1 MRAGRR
7 TKKIIIQRSTPSRGD
22 YGEEVQAWA
31 TLSQPFANIKT
42 VSGSETIQGGQIDAK
57 STHLITLR
65 ETDVT
70 PNDRIKHGSR
80 IFNIVKVMNP
90 EERGFDQVLQVSED
104 V

>member
-7 TKKIIIQRSTPSRGD
+7 SKKVTIQRSTPSRGD
-22 YGEEVQAWA
+22 YGEEVEAWA
-31 TLSQPFANIKT
+31 TLSQPFVNIKT
-42 VSGSETIQGGQIDAK
+42 ISGSETIQGGQLDSK

-70 PNDRIKHGSR
+70 PADRILHGSR
-80 IFNIVKVMNP
+80 VFNIVSVMNP
-90 EERGFDQVLQVSED
+90 EERGYDQVLQVIED